1 MQRGSG
7 IRVEASSRAW
17 PLVPRLVQEV
27 HVAASPE
34 KVFALVTSFGEVA
47 RILPGMV
54 ESVVL
59 TPGPIAVGSRIRE
72 KRQVKGR
79 VRESEMLV
87 TAHEPAQRFWMD
99 VHSGGKKAG
108 EGGFDLA
115 PAEDGGTRLRY
126 TIDFRLPGL
135 MVLLTPLVK
144 PIVRKEMEGDVAAI
158 KRAAESR

>member
-1 MQRGSG
+1 M
-7 IRVEASSRAW
+7 
-17 PLVPRLVQEV
+17 QEV

-34 KVFALVTSFGEVA
+34 KVFALVTSFGDIA

-72 KRQVKGR
+72 KREVKGR
-79 VRESEMLV
+79 IRESEMVV
-87 TAHEPAQRFWMD
+87 TAHEPARRFWMD

-115 PAEDGGTRLRY
+115 PAEGGTRLRY
-126 TIDFRLPGL
+126 TIDFRMPGL
-135 MVLLTPLVK
+135 MVLFTPLVK

-158 KRAAESR
+158 RKAAESR